1 MEQEP
6 QEQQQPDAQPESRE
20 PDSQV
25 FELKSKD
32 LSDVRAFMAALSKG
46 AAAQMAAEGCFCDR
60 PDCAAKAFHKLE
72 THPEMKEAWAIV
84 KASVEKQ
91 VDSLR
96 KEHAELGKAYCDLKE
111 KWQQEHER
119 NDVLQAAL
127 DEANK
132 ANLNLIKI
140 LRRVSKK

>member
-6 QEQQQPDAQPESRE
+6 QEQPSDAQPESRE
-20 PDSQV
+20 PSPQP

-91 VDSLR
+91 VDILH
-96 KEHAELGKAYCDLKE
+96 KEVKELGKAYCDLKE
-111 KWQQEHER
+111 KWQQEHAR
-119 NDVLQAAL
+119 SNALQREL
-127 DEANK
+127 DQAKDTNS
-132 ANLNLIKI
+132 NLVKI
-140 LRRVSKK
+140 LERVSKK